1 MGGCVVADAASKGL
15 IPSMTCI
22 AVIDVVEGMFK
33 SLNFMFMFVK
43 NLKINLYMNYI
54 QDQL

>member
-22 AVIDVVEGMFK
+22 AVIDVVEGMFE
-33 SLNFMFMFVK
+33 S
-43 NLKINLYMNYI
+43 
-54 QDQL
+54 